1 MTAVAAPHPA
11 NNARLLP
18 SVGVLTGR
26 ALRIYRRTPQLL
38 ILRIVQSVA
47 FLLIFRYVF
56 GGAIGTGTMRYV
68 DFMAPGLLTVGIM
81 FATIGTALG
90 VAEDHVGGLFDR
102 LRSLPMPRSAV
113 LTGRVL
119 ADLAMTVAVLIPTIA
134 IAFAVGMRV
143 HTDWASA
150 LGALGLLVLF
160 GFAFVWIFVAVGLLA
175 GSVQAAQGISFI
187 VMPISFASSAF
198 VPTSSM
204 PGWLQAFTEHQPV
217 TVVVNA
223 VRTLTQGAPAEALL
237 GHSTGYYVTR
247 ALIWMVALIV
257 VFAGLAIARYR
268 SR

>member
-1 MTAVAAPHPA
+1 
-11 NNARLLP
+11 
-18 SVGVLTGR
+18 
-26 ALRIYRRTPQLL
+26 
-38 ILRIVQSVA
+38 
-47 FLLIFRYVF
+47 
-56 GGAIGTGTMRYV
+56 
-68 DFMAPGLLTVGIM
+68 
-81 FATIGTALG
+81 
-90 VAEDHVGGLFDR
+90 
-102 LRSLPMPRSAV
+102 
-113 LTGRVL
+113 
-119 ADLAMTVAVLIPTIA
+119 MTVAVLIPTIA
-134 IAFAVGMRV
+134 IAFVVGMRV
-143 HTDWASA
+143 HTDWGSA

-247 ALIWMVALIV
+247 ALIWIIALTV